1 VIVGEDE
8 EESLFPYFGASRMLL
23 INVSESADDS
33 SSTWNLM
40 VSFPA
45 GDAKRSAVVV
55 DLSSNSRILKV
66 ESNATSKKFGPVGI
80 AMP

>member
-1 VIVGEDE
+1 MFPSFGTSRVLVIN
-8 EESLFPYFGASRMLL
+8 ASE
-23 INVSESADDS
+23 NADDS

-55 DLSSNSRILKV
+55 ALLSYSRILKV
-66 ESNATSKKFGPVGI
+66 QSNATSQKFSTIGI